1 MGLKEIADVQLA
13 HIATID
19 FSHSSQ
25 LIVGFDTTI
34 RYIAGLLSAYDL
46 VTSASVPYAS
56 GYNTTLINIL
66 LANAVILADLIA
78 PQFSTPSG
86 LPRFF
91 VNTTS
96 HVALDG
102 PVPFTNPLT
111 NKTYTSVIN
120 TAIAGTNLLEFHR
133 LSDLTGNQTYRQ
145 LADKAVSNL
154 INPKP
159 PPIYPGLVGS
169 MLDIETGKFLTY
181 DAGWKSEIDSF
192 FEYLIKSSIYN
203 PVASTARTYSTFWT
217 TAVQST
223 LQHLAVHP
231 HGHPELT
238 FITELN
244 ASGHPLWRMDDCENI
259 DCNNV
264 P

>member
-192 FEYLIKSSIYN
+192 FEVSGRVWSHCGTHVSRESLM
-203 PVASTARTYSTFWT
+203 
-217 TAVQST
+217 
-223 LQHLAVHP
+223 HP
-231 HGHPELT
+231 
-238 FITELN
+238 
-244 ASGHPLWRMDDCENI
+244 
-259 DCNNV
+259 
-264 P
+264 